1 MDLDGASSAAGTPV
15 ATGACRD
22 PALSPALN
30 AGMLEADGG
39 SVPRMEP
46 SAEL

>member
-1 MDLDGASSAAGTPV
+1 MDLDGASSAAGKPV

-30 AGMLEADGG
+30 AGLLEADGG
-39 SVPRMEP
+39 VPRMEP